1 MENESMRHAI
11 SGMVLWI
18 FGTSIAIGDGDTA
31 KAIGAVLDEK
41 TAAYS
46 TAYADTIAKQIEAAK
61 QAESKLKDLVIA
73 QANKPG
79 EKDAIKARDDATE
92 ELKRLEA
99 LQEFPKDLGANFGD
113 LQRELKDLRARN
125 EEYKKADVK
134 HREEMSLLRTQV
146 VKAEARGRELK
157 AEVDRLG
164 KQVEK
169 MTLVREFEAIE
180 DRDGW
185 WWQDR
190 QKPVKKGWY
199 RVDRKQ
205 QRLICWDEENG
216 QQFKNERYCAT
227 YEVMGVDQNDQNI
240 LLIELIYP
248 PQGAKPGDRDVV
260 RFNRKTGFIETSY
273 GWYGEPKKKD

>member
-1 MENESMRHAI
+1 MRYAI

-18 FGTSIAIGDGDTA
+18 FGTSIAIGDEDTA
-31 KAIGAVLDEK
+31 KAIRAVLDEK

-61 QAESKLKDLVIA
+61 QAESKLKELVIA

-99 LQEFPKDLGANFGD
+99 LQKVPKDLGANLGE
-113 LQRELKDLRARN
+113 LQRELKGLRART

-134 HREEMSLLRTQV
+134 DREEMALLRTQV
-146 VKAEARGRELK
+146 LKAEARGRELK

-185 WWQDR
+185 WWKDR
-190 QKPVKKGWY
+190 QNPVEKGWY
-199 RVDRKQ
+199 RLDRKQ
-205 QRLICWDEENG
+205 KQFISWDVENG
-216 QQFKNERYCAT
+216 QAIKIDRYCAT
-227 YEVMGVDQNDQNI
+227 YDVMDIDKNDENI

-248 PQGAKPGDRDVV
+248 IQAGKPGDRDVV

-273 GWYGEPKKKD
+273 GWYGEPKR